1 MGGRCDE
8 LHLFFA
14 VFHQRLQHTGDKI
27 LKKEKKQGQAD
38 QVSQKKEP
46 ALPDNS
52 ALNLRQRM
60 PDEDAELSGFSW
72 DDSSTCVG
80 GRLRL
85 LRDGKFCMTGESA
98 AALPGCRVDVVLLCS
113 DVCDLSEETVRVCA
127 TVLVH
132 AGKALKKEWL
142 PIVKNTD
149 RDLIIMLHL
158 TNPFM

>member
-1 MGGRCDE
+1 MGGSCDK

-27 LKKEKKQGQAD
+27 LKKEKKQEQAD
-38 QVSQKKEP
+38 QVGQKKEP

-60 PDEDAELSGFSW
+60 PDEDAELSVFSW
-72 DDSSTCVG
+72 DDSCTCIG

-85 LRDGKFCMTGESA
+85 FLDGKFGMMGESA
-98 AALPGCRVDVVLLCS
+98 AAFSGCRVDVVLLCS

-132 AGKALKKEWL
+132 ARKALKKEWL
-142 PIVKNTD
+142 SIVKNTD
-149 RDLIIMLHL
+149 RDMIIMLHL

>member
-8 LHLFFA
+8 LHLLFA
-14 VFHQRLQHTGDKI
+14 IFHQRLQYAGDKI
-27 LKKEKKQGQAD
+27 LKKEKKQEQAD
-38 QVSQKKEP
+38 QVGQKKEP

-72 DDSSTCVG
+72 DDSCTCVG
-80 GRLRL
+80 RRLRL
-85 LRDGKFCMTGESA
+85 LRDGKFCVMGESA
-98 AALPGCRVDVVLLCS
+98 AALLGCRVDVVLLRS
-113 DVCDLSEETVRVCA
+113 DVCDLSEEKIRVCA
-127 TVLVH
+127 MLLVQVRKVL
-132 AGKALKKEWL
+132 KEEWL
-142 PIVKNTD
+142 SIVKNTD